1 MVRFVSFLQTLPLPA
16 FDGLALAATA
26 LRSLE
31 LYSDLAMGVTPP
43 APLAPRQRYDLTDE
57 CLDLVLIQPDLP
69 AGFAF
74 TGLSLAHFWAALL
87 RAHPDEA
94 TLAPWRAALA
104 SDEIQALRAAAR
116 RRIADRTADGYLQA
130 YWLRL
135 PPGHQLAPPVSLPA
149 ALSALLNR
157 ADPAW
162 VAPQPSRWAIA
173 LLEEVVTDQPWPTG
187 GPDVPPQA
195 VTPRGRWLRWPGYQ
209 LHSPQADVEFA
220 ELALALPSLEVS
232 YFSNHFIAR
241 NVFAHIRTIRFTEAD
256 GRRVLLLHEVQ
267 SDWLRDLRF
276 QRLGK
281 RPTQEWPYTP
291 LISVPACPLA
301 QDWLRIALDAFI
313 QLADR
318 WDCDWLAWT
327 PADIQLELN
336 PSLPSRIARRLYDR
350 QVPRLLAE
358 LVAPDQ
364 ALVGALGFPVAVT
377 TGPRPLTQVA
387 YPTYR
392 RDIQIG
398 NIPGCGWY
406 LMAMPGETP
415 LTASVEDFDEA
426 LAQLRDRATPII
438 ERLPALPL
446 RPLLTEHYER
456 ERA

>member
-1 MVRFVSFLQTLPLPA
+1 MRFVSFLQTLPLPA

-31 LYSDLAMGVTPP
+31 LYSDLALGVTPP
-43 APLAPRQRYDLTDE
+43 APLAPRQRFDLTDE

-104 SDEIQALRAAAR
+104 SDAFQALRAAAR

-135 PPGHQLAPPVSLPA
+135 PPGHHPAPRVSLPA
-149 ALSALLNR
+149 ALSALLHR

-162 VAPQPSRWAIA
+162 VVPERSRLAID

-195 VTPRGRWLRWPGYQ
+195 VTPRGRWLRWPEYR
-209 LHSPQADVEFA
+209 LHASQADVEFA
-220 ELALALPSLEVS
+220 ELTLTLPSLEVS

-241 NVFAHIRTIRFTEAD
+241 NVFAHVRTIRFTQAD

-281 RPTQEWPYTP
+281 RPTQERPYIP
-291 LISVPACPLA
+291 LVSVPACPLE
-301 QDWLRIALDAFI
+301 QDWLRIALGAFI

-327 PADIQLELN
+327 PAAIQLELN
-336 PSLPSRIARRLYDR
+336 PSLPSRIARQLYDR

-438 ERLPALPL
+438 EQLPALPL
-446 RPLLTEHYER
+446 RPLLTEPYER
-456 ERA
+456 GRTG

>member
-1 MVRFVSFLQTLPLPA
+1 
-16 FDGLALAATA
+16 
-26 LRSLE
+26 
-31 LYSDLAMGVTPP
+31 MGVTPP

-104 SDEIQALRAAAR
+104 SDEIQALRDAAR
-116 RRIADRTADGYLQA
+116 NRIADRTANGYLQE
-130 YWLRL
+130 YWLRM
-135 PPGHQLAPPVSLPA
+135 PSGHHQAPRVPLPA

-157 ADPAW
+157 ANPTW
-162 VAPQPSRWAIA
+162 VAPDRSRWAID

-187 GPDVPPQA
+187 GTDFPPQA
-195 VTPRGRWLRWPGYQ
+195 VKPIGRWLRWPEYR
-209 LHSPQADVEFA
+209 LHAPQADVEFA

-241 NVFAHIRTIRFTEAD
+241 NVFAHVRTIRFTEAD
-256 GRRVLLLHEVQ
+256 GRRVLVLNEVQ

-281 RPTQEWPYTP
+281 RPTQERPYIP
-291 LISVPACPLA
+291 LVSVPACPLA
-301 QDWLRIALDAFI
+301 QDWLRIALDAFV

-327 PADIQLELN
+327 PAAVQLELN
-336 PSLPSRIARRLYDR
+336 PTLPSRIARRLYDR

-358 LVAPDQ
+358 LVAPHQ
-364 ALVGALGFPVAVT
+364 AVMADLVDPGRGDHRPQAP
-377 TGPRPLTQVA
+377 GPGGLS
-387 YPTYR
+387 
-392 RDIQIG
+392 
-398 NIPGCGWY
+398 N
-406 LMAMPGETP
+406 
-415 LTASVEDFDEA
+415 
-426 LAQLRDRATPII
+426 
-438 ERLPALPL
+438 LPAGYPDRQHTGLWLVPDGHAG
-446 RPLLTEHYER
+446 RDTADR
-456 ERA
+456 

>member
-1 MVRFVSFLQTLPLPA
+1 MRFVSFLQTLPLPA

-31 LYSDLAMGVTPP
+31 LYSDLALGVTPP
-43 APLAPRQRYDLTDE
+43 APLAPRQRFDLTDE
-57 CLDLVLIQPDLP
+57 CLDLVLLQPDLP

-104 SDEIQALRAAAR
+104 SDAFQALRDAAR
-116 RRIADRTADGYLQA
+116 RRIADRTPAGYLRA

-135 PPGHQLAPPVSLPA
+135 PPGHHQAPRVSLPA
-149 ALSALLNR
+149 ALSALLHR

-162 VAPQPSRWAIA
+162 VVPERSRLAID

-187 GPDVPPQA
+187 GTDFPPQP
-195 VTPRGRWLRWPGYQ
+195 VTSLSRWLRWPEYR
-209 LHSPQADVEFA
+209 LHAPPAAVEFA

-232 YFSNHFIAR
+232 YFSGHFIAR
-241 NVFAHIRTIRFTEAD
+241 NVFAHVRTIRFTAAD

-281 RPTQEWPYTP
+281 RPTQERPYIP
-291 LISVPACPLA
+291 LVSVPACPLE
-301 QDWLRIALDAFI
+301 QDWLRIALGAFI

-327 PADIQLELN
+327 PAAVQLELN
-336 PSLPSRIARRLYDR
+336 PTLPSRIARRLYDR

-358 LVAPDQ
+358 LVAPHQ
-364 ALVGALGFPVAVT
+364 AIMADLVIPGKATAD
-377 TGPRPLTQVA
+377 PRPPAPVA

-398 NIPGCGWY
+398 KAPGCGWY
-406 LMAMPGETP
+406 LMAMPGEAR
-415 LTASVEDFDEA
+415 LTATVADFDA
-426 LAQLRDRATPII
+426 TLAQLRDRATPII
-438 ERLPALPL
+438 EWLPALPL
-446 RPLLTEHYER
+446 RPPPTEPYER
-456 ERA
+456 ERTG